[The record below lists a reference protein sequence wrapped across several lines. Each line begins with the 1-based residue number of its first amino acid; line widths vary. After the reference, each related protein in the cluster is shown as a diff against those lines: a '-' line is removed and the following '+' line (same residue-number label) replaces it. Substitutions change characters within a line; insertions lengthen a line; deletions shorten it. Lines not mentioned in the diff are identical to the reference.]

1 MNGRNSDN
9 FINKRMGNC
18 HMGYRIVCT
27 AVSGSLP
34 FSDAD
39 SVSDYAQNALIWATQ
54 NGILNGYGDGRI
66 GPKANAERAQVAAMM
81 ARFIQN
87 AQ

>member
-1 MNGRNSDN
+1 MSNIPAELRYSEDHEWISTSAPWKIG
-9 FINKRMGNC
+9 
-18 HMGYRIVCT
+18 
-27 AVSGSLP
+27 
-34 FSDAD
+34 
-39 SVSDYAQNALIWATQ
+39 VSDYAQNALIWATQ
-54 NGILNGYGDGRI
+54 NGILNGYGDGRV

>member
-1 MNGRNSDN
+1 MPRTRS
-9 FINKRMGNC
+9 
-18 HMGYRIVCT
+18 
-27 AVSGSLP
+27 
-34 FSDAD
+34 
-39 SVSDYAQNALIWATQ
+39 SVQ
-54 NGILNGYGDGRI
+54 NGILNDYGDGRV